1 LLLITIVTVLMT
13 IASTTLPY
21 SVLAEPLPTKTST
34 TRTGDAA
41 AAAAEPLP
49 TNEGTASEGTPKET
63 TTKNSDS
70 QNLPFPPADAA
81 SSASSSSSSSVISAS
96 APLLVCETVGD
107 EFESHAVATENTPSA
122 APSMAPPCSDPYSNA
137 RGVYSSVV
145 APCIISFH
153 GADVDVDVDADADA
167 DAVTEEQPQTLV
179 TEGGE
184 GPPPSPVWI
193 RGTSR
198 MCGAGTYLGTITDYV
213 DAWPDECVGD
223 FSRCYDLGSS
233 SGSGSGSGMGQN
245 PHVCRA
251 LVRLL
256 QRRRLQLQTA
266 REGDH
271 EHDYKHDSINH
282 YEHEYDF
289 NYDYDYDYSSLIP
302 PGTTHVSV
310 DCTIDKDSYYEQQQQ
325 QKEREAAILDK
336 RVRDALAAQTHTTL
350 VVVGAIL
357 VSALALVVA
366 VSLLVV
372 RPIVAVLGEQRQR
385 QRQWGYSGQGVVAS
399 TSLRRERHPRDTNDD
414 GNDNGN
420 GNGNGDSHDDP
431 SEDAALLV
439 LQGAFHVVE
448 EIPNHGDGHG
458 HHRDRVRDPEFGF
471 QTSMH
476 SSGPTDAGEDEEAHD
491 EARVLQAHAHAQVDD
506 DIRYSVPIP
515 VPTPNPYNHHNH
527 NHNHNNWES
536 DNTIIVS
543 ERSVVP
549 MVPATIVPLPAV
561 VVSDGVTY

>member
-41 AAAAEPLP
+41 TAAAAAEPLP

-63 TTKNSDS
+63 TTKNNDS

-81 SSASSSSSSSVISAS
+81 SSASSSSSVISAS

-153 GADVDVDVDADADA
+153 GADLDVDVDA
-167 DAVTEEQPQTLV
+167 DAVTEEQPQTMV

-198 MCGAGTYLGTITDYV
+198 MCGAGTYLGKITDYV

-233 SGSGSGSGMGQN
+233 SGSGMGQN

-271 EHDYKHDSINH
+271 EHDYKHDSTNH

-385 QRQWGYSGQGVVAS
+385 QWGYSGHGVVAS

-414 GNDNGN
+414 GN
-420 GNGNGDSHDDP
+420 GNGDSHDDPHDDP

-439 LQGAFHVVE
+439 LQGAFHVAE

-458 HHRDRVRDPEFGF
+458 HHRDRDPEFGF

-491 EARVLQAHAHAQVDD
+491 EARVYQAHAHAQVDD

-527 NHNHNNWES
+527 NHNHNSNHWES